1 MVYRY
6 RHKPPKY
13 AHLEDVTMGDAEV
26 LDVLVPAV
34 DGEVAVSAAA
44 VLAPGLPLLGDVV
57 VLQLEPVVVPGVVR
71 QQRPLA
77 GRVEV
82 LPTQETSQQLLQRQP
97 GLTVAL
103 GIILQEVQRSC
114 DRLILNLGILNFS
127 SIYQLRFVADI
138 LRHLDVDTDFLDAI
152 SVLSL

>member
-1 MVYRY
+1 MI
-6 RHKPPKY
+6 KY
-13 AHLEDVTMGDAEV
+13 AHLKDVAVGDAKV

-34 DGEVAVSAAA
+34 DGEVTVSAAV

-97 GLTVAL
+97 RLTVAL
-103 GIILQEVQRSC
+103 GIILQEAQRSC
-114 DRLILNLGILNFS
+114 DRLILTLGILNIS

>member
-1 MVYRY
+1 
-6 RHKPPKY
+6 
-13 AHLEDVTMGDAEV
+13 MGDAKV

-82 LPTQETSQQLLQRQP
+82 LPTQETSQQLLHRQP
-97 GLTVAL
+97 GLTVTL
-103 GIILQEVQRSC
+103 GVILQQVHGS
-114 DRLILNLGILNFS
+114 
-127 SIYQLRFVADI
+127 
-138 LRHLDVDTDFLDAI
+138 
-152 SVLSL
+152 

>member
-1 MVYRY
+1 
-6 RHKPPKY
+6 
-13 AHLEDVTMGDAEV
+13 MGDAEV

-97 GLTVAL
+97 GLTVTL
-103 GIILQEVQRSC
+103 GIILQEVHGSC
-114 DRLILNLGILNFS
+114 DRLILTLGILNFS

-138 LRHLDVDTDFLDAI
+138 LCHLDVDTDILDAV